1 MSTNSTVSFAELPEA
16 GEVKSG
22 DFFVIED
29 VNLTKKIDFKNI
41 IFGLE
46 NVTFAS
52 TLSTQS
58 TDIATLSSDVISL
71 SGQVY
76 QEVDNLTSL
85 LNTTVQS
92 ATASFVN
99 ILYPIGSVMYTTTNT
114 NPTTL
119 ISNTTWEQVSQGLFL
134 AGVGAGVDK
143 NGNGFT
149 VGPENAAGNYN
160 AGEYRHKLIVSELPP
175 HSHTFSIRLNVS
187 TSSNANVN
195 SYQNGPQA
203 SPGMRL
209 DTATNYNT
217 DPAGNSTFHNNI
229 PPFYG
234 VYVWK
239 RVS

>member
-1 MSTNSTVSFAELPEA
+1 MSTSKVSFAELPQA

-29 VNLTKKIDFKNI
+29 VTQTKKIDFKNI
-41 IFGLE
+41 IFGLD

-52 TLSTQS
+52 TISSQS
-58 TDIATLSSDVISL
+58 TDIASLSSDLTSL
-71 SGQVY
+71 SGQLY
-76 QEVDNLTSL
+76 SEADTLTNLITTS
-85 LNTTVQS
+85 VQS

-99 ILYPIGSVMYTTTNT
+99 LLYPVGSILYTTTNT

-119 ISNTTWEQVSQGLFL
+119 ISNTNWLQVSQGLFL

-149 VGPENAAGNYN
+149 VGPENAAGNYD
-160 AGEYRHKLIVSELPP
+160 AGEYKHRLITSELPP
-175 HSHTFSIRLNVS
+175 HTHNFSIRLNQS
-187 TSSNANVN
+187 TNPDPKVN

-203 SPGMRL
+203 VPGMRL
-209 DTATNYNT
+209 DTTTQYTT
-217 DPAGNSTFHNNI
+217 DTAGDNNSHNNI

-234 VYVWK
+234 IYVWK
-239 RVS
+239 RIS